1 MIPVIL
7 SGGSGTRLWPL
18 SRSLHPKQ
26 FHSLLTSRSMI
37 QETAIRLQHAGVGD
51 SPFVLCNEEHR
62 FMVASQLGEIGIS
75 PSSIVLEPVARG
87 TAPAVAVAA
96 LLIARRISP
105 EAVMG
110 LFPADHLIE
119 DHHLFAEAMRHANK
133 LAEEGHLVTFGVPP
147 RSAHTGY
154 GYLQTKGKISPE
166 GTLIE
171 QFVEK
176 PSHEIAKKYLSEG
189 GYFWNSGMFVFRADV
204 ILNAFQS
211 YAPQILNACEA
222 ATRYTSE
229 DGLFMR
235 LGREDFENSSSD
247 SIDYAVMEKAE
258 GVMMVPL
265 DAGWDD
271 IGSWEA
277 YWGASQKDE
286 AQNALHGDVI
296 SKDTKNSLIISDRGL
311 VATLG
316 IDGLVIVNT
325 PDAVL
330 VAQRDRAEDVKSLVE
345 KITLKDRSEILTHR
359 RVYRP
364 WGSYDAI
371 DQGPGFQV
379 KRIFVGPGK
388 KLSLQRHKHRSEHW
402 VVVKG
407 EAEVTVGDVV
417 SRLTAN
423 QSTYIAAGVVH
434 RLANPGLEALEI
446 IEVQTGSYLGEDDI
460 ERLEDDFNR
469 VDPG

>member
-1 MIPVIL
+1 M
-7 SGGSGTRLWPL
+7 
-18 SRSLHPKQ
+18 
-26 FHSLLTSRSMI
+26 
-37 QETAIRLQHAGVGD
+37 
-51 SPFVLCNEEHR
+51 
-62 FMVASQLGEIGIS
+62 
-75 PSSIVLEPVARG
+75 
-87 TAPAVAVAA
+87 
-96 LLIARRISP
+96 
-105 EAVMG
+105 
-110 LFPADHLIE
+110 
-119 DHHLFAEAMRHANK
+119 
-133 LAEEGHLVTFGVPP
+133 
-147 RSAHTGY
+147 
-154 GYLQTKGKISPE
+154 
-166 GTLIE
+166 
-171 QFVEK
+171 
-176 PSHEIAKKYLSEG
+176 
-189 GYFWNSGMFVFRADV
+189 
-204 ILNAFQS
+204 
-211 YAPQILNACEA
+211 
-222 ATRYTSE
+222 
-229 DGLFMR
+229 
-235 LGREDFENSSSD
+235 
-247 SIDYAVMEKAE
+247 
-258 GVMMVPL
+258 
-265 DAGWDD
+265 
-271 IGSWEA
+271 
-277 YWGASQKDE
+277 
-286 AQNALHGDVI
+286 I

-345 KITLKDRSEILTHR
+345 KITREHRSEILTHR

-379 KRIFVGPGK
+379 KRIFVDPGK

-407 EAEVTVGDVV
+407 EAEVTVGEVV